1 MANLPNKE
9 PLKINLTQS
18 TNNSKYTCRN
28 YGQNNNDMKL
38 NLNIQ
43 PLESWIKTGKEPL
56 LIAGPCSAETEDQLV
71 ATAHLLAKTGRV
83 SALRAGIWKPRTR
96 PGEFEGIGSIGLEWL
111 KRAKEETGLPTAV
124 EVATA
129 KHVEEALKAGVDIL
143 WVGARSTANPFTVQE
158 IADALKG
165 VDVPVMVKN
174 PVNPDLTL
182 WIGALER
189 INNAGITKLAAIHRG
204 FSSYEKSAF
213 RNEPM
218 WDLAI
223 NLKTH
228 APHLPIICDPSHISG
243 NRDLIPYISQ
253 KALDMDMQGLMIESH
268 IDPTIAWTD
277 AKQQVTPAA
286 LEELIGRLTLRK
298 PETRNVEVNDK
309 LADLRNSI
317 DKIDDLVIQKMAER
331 MQIVEQIGNYKRDNN
346 ITILQVN
353 RWDEILNKRTSYARA
368 LKLSTE
374 FAEKL
379 LELIHSESIRKQTE
393 IMNKDQVSVPAE
405 KLTHV

>member
-1 MANLPNKE
+1 
-9 PLKINLTQS
+9 
-18 TNNSKYTCRN
+18 
-28 YGQNNNDMKL
+28 MKL
-38 NLNIQ
+38 DLNIQ
-43 PLESWIKTGKEPL
+43 PLSSWIKTGKEPL

-71 ATAHLLAKTGRV
+71 ATAHLLAQTGKV

-96 PGEFEGIGSIGLEWL
+96 PGEFEGIGSIGLQWL
-111 KRAKEETGLPTAV
+111 KRAKDETGLPTAV

-143 WVGARSTANPFTVQE
+143 WVGARSTVNPFTVQE

-174 PVNPDLTL
+174 PVNPDLSL

-218 WDLAI
+218 WDIAI
-223 NLKTH
+223 HLKTL
-228 APHLPIICDPSHISG
+228 APHLPIINDPSHITG
-243 NRDLIPYISQ
+243 NRDLIGYIAQ
-253 KALDMDMQGLMIESH
+253 KALDLDMQGLMIESH
-268 IDPTIAWTD
+268 IDPSVAWTD
-277 AKQQVTPAA
+277 AAQQVTPSA
-286 LEELIGRLTLRK
+286 LADIIDRLALRK
-298 PETRNVEVNDK
+298 PEVRDAEVNDK
-309 LADLRNSI
+309 LAELRSKI
-317 DKIDDLVIQKMAER
+317 DKIDDLLIQKTAER
-331 MQIVEQIGNYKRDNN
+331 MQIAEKIGQYKKDKG

-353 RWDEILNKRTSYARA
+353 RWEEILEKRTTYGKA
-368 LKLSTE
+368 LKLSPEFTE
-374 FAEKL
+374 KF
-379 LELIHSESIRKQTE
+379 LELLHSESIRRQTE
-393 IMNKDQVSVPAE
+393 IMNQGQDAPAE

>member
-1 MANLPNKE
+1 MKID
-9 PLKINLTQS
+9 LK
-18 TNNSKYTCRN
+18 
-28 YGQNNNDMKL
+28 
-38 NLNIQ
+38 IQ
-43 PLESWIKTGKEPL
+43 PLNTWIKPANENQPL
-56 LIAGPCSAETEDQLV
+56 LIAGPCSAETEEQLV
-71 ATAHLLAKTGRV
+71 ATAQLLAKTGKL

-111 KRAKEETGLPTAV
+111 KTAKQETGLPTAV

-218 WDLAI
+218 WDMAI

-228 APHLPIICDPSHISG
+228 APDLPIINDPSHITG
-243 NRDLIPYISQ
+243 NRDLIPYIAQ

-268 IDPTIAWTD
+268 IDPSVAWTD
-277 AKQQVTPAA
+277 AKQQVTPKA
-286 LEELIGRLTLRK
+286 LADLIDNLTLRK
-298 PETRNVEVNDK
+298 PEVKSADIK
-309 LADLRNSI
+309 DALADLRSQI
-317 DKIDDLVIQKMAER
+317 DKIDDLVIQKLAER
-331 MQIVEQIGNYKRDNN
+331 MQIVEKIGNYKKDNG

-353 RWDEILNKRTSYARA
+353 RWDEILKKGVQYGKA
-368 LKLSTE
+368 LKLDNDFT
-374 FAEKL
+374 EKL

-393 IMNKDQVSVPAE
+393 IMNSGAGVKE
-405 KLTHV
+405 NLTHA

>member
-1 MANLPNKE
+1 
-9 PLKINLTQS
+9 
-18 TNNSKYTCRN
+18 
-28 YGQNNNDMKL
+28 MKL

-43 PLESWIKTGKEPL
+43 PLNTWITGVNQPL

-71 ATAHLLAKTGRV
+71 ATAHLLKATGRV
-83 SALRAGIWKPRTR
+83 TALRAGIWKPRTR

-111 KRAKEETGLPTAV
+111 KRAKAETGLPTAV

-129 KHVEEALKAGVDIL
+129 KHVEEALAAGVDIL

-165 VDVPVMVKN
+165 VDIPVMVKN
-174 PVNPDLTL
+174 PVNPDISL

-218 WDLAI
+218 WDIAI
-223 NLKTH
+223 HMKTL
-228 APHLPIICDPSHISG
+228 APHLPLICDPSHISG
-243 NRDLIPYISQ
+243 NRELIGYVSQ
-253 KALDMDMQGLMIESH
+253 KALDLDMQGLMIESH
-268 IDPTIAWTD
+268 IDPSVAWTD

-286 LEELIGRLTLRK
+286 LSELIDHLTLRK
-298 PETRNVEVNDK
+298 PETNNAQVNDK
-309 LADLRNSI
+309 LSELRNNI
-317 DKIDDLVIQKMAER
+317 DKIDDLIIQKMAER
-331 MQIVEQIGNYKRDNN
+331 MKIAEEIGTYKKDNN

-353 RWDEILNKRTSYARA
+353 RWDEILTKRINYGKA
-368 LKLSTE
+368 LKLSPDFT
-374 FAEKL
+374 EKL
-379 LELIHSESIRKQTE
+379 LELIHAESIRKQTE
-393 IMNKDQVSVPAE
+393 IMNAGLEAGQQVE

>member
-1 MANLPNKE
+1 
-9 PLKINLTQS
+9 
-18 TNNSKYTCRN
+18 
-28 YGQNNNDMKL
+28 MKL

-43 PLESWIKTGKEPL
+43 PLNTWIKTGSEPL

-71 ATAHLLAKTGRV
+71 ATAHLLAKTGKV

-111 KRAKEETGLPTAV
+111 KRAKAETGLPTAI
-124 EVATA
+124 EVATG
-129 KHVEEALKAGVDIL
+129 KHVEEALNAGVDIL
-143 WVGARSTANPFTVQE
+143 WVGARSTVNPFTVQE

-174 PVNPDLTL
+174 PVNPDLSL

-204 FSSYEKSAF
+204 FSSHEKSAF

-223 NLKTH
+223 SLKTL
-228 APHLPIICDPSHISG
+228 APELPIINDPSHITG
-243 NRDLIPYISQ
+243 NRDLIGYIAQ
-253 KALDMDMQGLMIESH
+253 KALDLDMQGLMIESH
-268 IDPTIAWTD
+268 IDPTVAWTD

-286 LEELIGRLTLRK
+286 LANIIEHLTLRK
-298 PETRNVEVNDK
+298 PEIRNAEVKDK
-309 LADLRNSI
+309 LTELRAQI
-317 DKIDDLVIQKMAER
+317 DKIDDLVIQKLAER
-331 MQIVEQIGNYKRDNN
+331 MNIIEQIGNYKKDNN

-353 RWDEILNKRTSYARA
+353 RWDEILRKGVDYGKA
-368 LKLSTE
+368 LKLRAE
-374 FAEKL
+374 FTEKL
-379 LELIHSESIRKQTE
+379 LELLHNESIRKQTE
-393 IMNKDQVSVPAE
+393 IMNLEQAAGQAEE
-405 KLTHV
+405 KLTHA

>member
-1 MANLPNKE
+1 
-9 PLKINLTQS
+9 
-18 TNNSKYTCRN
+18 
-28 YGQNNNDMKL
+28 MKL

-43 PLESWIKTGKEPL
+43 PLNTWITATKEPL

-71 ATAHLLAKTGRV
+71 ATAHLLKATGRV
-83 SALRAGIWKPRTR
+83 TALRAGIWKPRTR

-111 KRAKEETGLPTAV
+111 KRAKAETGLPTAV

-165 VDVPVMVKN
+165 VDIPVMVKN
-174 PVNPDLTL
+174 PVNPDISL

-218 WDLAI
+218 WDIAI
-223 NLKTH
+223 HMKTL

-243 NRDLIPYISQ
+243 NRDLIGYVSQ
-253 KALDMDMQGLMIESH
+253 KALDLDMQGLMIESH
-268 IDPTIAWTD
+268 IDPSVAWTD

-286 LEELIGRLTLRK
+286 LSELIDHLTLRK
-298 PETRNVEVNDK
+298 PETSNAQVNDK
-309 LADLRNSI
+309 LSELRNNI
-317 DKIDDLVIQKMAER
+317 DKIDDLIIQKMAER
-331 MQIVEQIGNYKRDNN
+331 MKIAEEIGAYKKDNN

-353 RWDEILNKRTSYARA
+353 RWDEILNKRINYGKA
-368 LKLSTE
+368 LKLSPDFT
-374 FAEKL
+374 EKL

-393 IMNKDQVSVPAE
+393 IMNKDQVAGQQAE